1 MCHTF
6 YGFAPGDFTEIE
18 NILDVGV
25 HEYGS
30 KVCQEKWLETKICN
44 WVINWKSIT
53 KKFTH
58 FAVWVDTVVA
68 VGKFTSAV
76 LWSKTV
82 IFKEVYCNIKMP
94 PHHWTP
100 QQFIPHISTFER
112 GV

>member
-58 FAVWVDTVVA
+58 FAVWVDNEQASWQGKNDVFFTVTN
-68 VGKFTSAV
+68 F
-76 LWSKTV
+76 
-82 IFKEVYCNIKMP
+82 
-94 PHHWTP
+94 
-100 QQFIPHISTFER
+100 
-112 GV
+112 